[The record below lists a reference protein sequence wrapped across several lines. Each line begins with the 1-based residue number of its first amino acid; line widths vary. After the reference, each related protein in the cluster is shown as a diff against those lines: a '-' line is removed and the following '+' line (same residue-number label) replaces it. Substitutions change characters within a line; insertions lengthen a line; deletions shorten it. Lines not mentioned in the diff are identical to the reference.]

1 MHTLTALWNCDIE
14 VQGIRVG
21 IDSVSNY
28 QAELLALQHLIRV
41 CKEKQVQM
49 DVQGIDQL
57 TFMDTSGAII
67 LTAEITC
74 PEMFTCSLDQDRNLL
89 TELITRTNRYD
100 GEELWFVRD
109 DDSLVIATQSYILNE
124 LLPQRR
130 EAILR
135 LMDKKIAA

>member
-1 MHTLTALWNCDIE
+1 
-14 VQGIRVG
+14 
-21 IDSVSNY
+21 
-28 QAELLALQHLIRV
+28 
-41 CKEKQVQM
+41 
-49 DVQGIDQL
+49 
-57 TFMDTSGAII
+57 
-67 LTAEITC
+67 
-74 PEMFTCSLDQDRNLL
+74 MFTCSLDQDRNLL